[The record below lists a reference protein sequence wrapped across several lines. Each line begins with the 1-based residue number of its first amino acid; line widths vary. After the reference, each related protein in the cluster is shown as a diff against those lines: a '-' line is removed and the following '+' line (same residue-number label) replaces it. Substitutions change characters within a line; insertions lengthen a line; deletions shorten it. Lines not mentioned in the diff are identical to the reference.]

1 MTFYPLIKRARSHK
15 IPMGNEK
22 AGATKP
28 AAFEIY
34 LAFTTGGILSLGA
47 LGAPAGKDDKQYDD
61 EQQHIGQYG
70 GKGSLGGC
78 ILFGSLDDKGTHA
91 LCLRSEGYR
100 VVGIVL
106 GLGFQGNEI
115 TGSIHLADLERLLFI
130 VGSKGEMH
138 G

>member
-1 MTFYPLIKRARSHK
+1 MK
-15 IPMGNEK
+15 K

>member
-1 MTFYPLIKRARSHK
+1 
-15 IPMGNEK
+15 MGNEK
-22 AGATKP
+22 GRKA
-28 AAFEIY
+28 AAFEIC
-34 LAFTTGGILSLGA
+34 LAFTAVLSLGA

-61 EQQHIGQYG
+61 EQQHIRQYG
-70 GKGSLGGC
+70 GKRSFGRS

-115 TGSIHLADLERLLFI
+115 AGSIHLADLERLLFI

-138 G
+138 GQGAGDLSLIHI